1 MFLDIIGKLFY
12 IPIIYSFNSAKNWF
26 LKVDLI
32 SQAVA
37 LPVYTVASSLGAA
50 YQTFDTKYGQG
61 DQQIKVKKQTN
72 KPQMKFFACLK
83 KKKRS
88 FMSDP
93 TVALLSNQM
102 WPKNTKLKKLFGVK
116 FMTMYSRNI
125 FFPEWYSGLTLKEDH
140 TWNSND

>member
-26 LKVDLI
+26 SKVDLI

-61 DQQIKVKKQTN
+61 D
-72 KPQMKFFACLK
+72 
-83 KKKRS
+83 
-88 FMSDP
+88 
-93 TVALLSNQM
+93 
-102 WPKNTKLKKLFGVK
+102 
-116 FMTMYSRNI
+116 
-125 FFPEWYSGLTLKEDH
+125 
-140 TWNSND
+140 